1 MGDKGGIVA
10 TTISVCNH
18 KGGVGKTTTVIN
30 LSAALA
36 EQGKKVLVVD
46 LDPQGNS
53 TMVLFG
59 GDPYNSKTAI
69 DLFISRENVFDD
81 VYQPSKVKNVWI
93 IPTNLRMMKIKSEVS
108 SDIKAIAAL
117 KNKFTPSIQ
126 KEFDYILL
134 DCPPDLGPFVN
145 NALVI
150 SDYYLMP
157 VSAEDKFGLK
167 GLDDIITNAK
177 EIREG
182 VNSNL
187 ELLGILVTI
196 FDARTV
202 LGGML
207 KDVVTTQYKEMV
219 FKTIINR
226 NTDLSQANAKNKTV
240 FQHDRR
246 APGAQDYLALAKEV
260 IARVEERRIARRTH
274 VDV

>member
-1 MGDKGGIVA
+1 MA

-30 LSAALA
+30 LAAALA
-36 EQGKKVLVVD
+36 EQGKRVLVVD

-53 TMVLFG
+53 TIVLYN
-59 GDPYNSKTAI
+59 GDPYNTKTSI
-69 DLFISRENVFDD
+69 DLFVSRESTFDN

-93 IPTNLRMMKIKSEVS
+93 IPTHLRMVKIKSEVS

-117 KNKFTPSIQ
+117 KNKFTPTIQ
-126 KEFDYILL
+126 TQFDYVLL

-182 VNSNL
+182 VNSHL
-187 ELLGILVTI
+187 ELLGILITI

-202 LGGML
+202 LGG
-207 KDVVTTQYKEMV
+207 K
-219 FKTIINR
+219 I
-226 NTDLSQANAKNKTV
+226 
-240 FQHDRR
+240 
-246 APGAQDYLALAKEV
+246 
-260 IARVEERRIARRTH
+260 
-274 VDV
+274 